1 MNRDLPPE
9 VFSSYHFTSFD
20 RSDLIGPHRAGR
32 RGRKGWV
39 VREQQRERARSP
51 PLPLPR
57 AYLFPGP
64 RKDAELLFFEEK
76 DEWIGP

>member
-1 MNRDLPPE
+1 MNRDPPRA

-64 RKDAELLFFEEK
+64 RKDAELFFFEEK